1 MSMSVVIEQSAIS
14 AAPATAGSIDHA
26 VAAGRECLERAG
38 IAPGDIDVLVN
49 VGVYRDGNVVEPA
62 NSALIQ
68 LGLAMHLDYEAG
80 SGRSTFSF
88 DLRNGACGVLNAVHA
103 ATALL
108 ANGTAQRVLVVGSD
122 AHPGGI
128 AHQSNDFRY
137 ATVGSAWLLSKGVDR
152 ETGFG
157 PLRISPVRGR
167 AAGTNPGIAGY
178 LDLKA
183 MGNAGQQ
190 TITVEVAP
198 DYDTVITA
206 TAADTLRGYLAEQ
219 PEIVT
224 GNTVLVTNN
233 PVPGLASGLAAEFGF
248 ARGYQAMT
256 GDRDAGSS
264 GLAIAYHQL
273 REQGA
278 LTPGAELVFLAAGSG
293 PMAGCVRYRV
303 EGAA

>member
-1 MSMSVVIEQSAIS
+1 MNMSVVIEHSAIS

-38 IAPGDIDVLVN
+38 IAPGDVDVLVN

-68 LGLAMHLDYEAG
+68 LGLDMHLDYEAG
-80 SGRSTFSF
+80 SGRATFSL

-108 ANGTAQRVLVVGSD
+108 ANGTAERVLVVGSD

-128 AHQSNDFRY
+128 AHEPGDFRY
-137 ATVGSAWLLSKGVDR
+137 ATVGAAWLLGKSVDR

-157 PLRISPVRGR
+157 SFRISPVRGR
-167 AAGTNPGIAGY
+167 AADTHPGVAGF
-178 LDLKA
+178 LDLKS

-190 TITVEVAP
+190 TITVEVAE
-198 DYDTVITA
+198 DYDTVLTA
-206 TAADTLRGYLAEQ
+206 TAADTLRGYLADR
-219 PEIVT
+219 PEIDT
-224 GNTVLVTNN
+224 GRAILVTNN
-233 PVPGLASGLAAEFGF
+233 PLPGFASGLARDFGF
-248 ARGYQAMT
+248 AEGYQAMT

-278 LTPGAELVFLAAGSG
+278 LSPGTELVLLAAGSG
-293 PMAGCVRYRV
+293 PMAGCVSYRV
-303 EGAA
+303 EGAV